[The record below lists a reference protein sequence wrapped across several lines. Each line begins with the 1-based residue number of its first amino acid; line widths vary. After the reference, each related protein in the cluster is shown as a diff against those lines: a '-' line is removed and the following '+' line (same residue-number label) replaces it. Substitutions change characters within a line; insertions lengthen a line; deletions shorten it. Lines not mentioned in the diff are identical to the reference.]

1 MIRRTQHSLKD
12 ITGQKREHLDS
23 LFSEYAVVVNK
34 FIQLLWNEKKL
45 PSKPNATQWRQVQS
59 WLCGKTMKCAY
70 RQAVQ
75 AIKSAQ
81 DKNKKLIYKK
91 YQKVYFKAK
100 TRNKNWS
107 IVNQKWSDWSK
118 DRVFRNRVSIPVF
131 KGDSIDLN
139 SDLVRIY
146 PDTKMK
152 LFDLAVRLGSIW
164 GNRLSVVLPTNKHK
178 RFNKFVREGYELNSS
193 IQLRRINGQYYL
205 NLFHEKET
213 PKVKTE
219 GEVLGIDIGLKKMMS
234 TSDGRFYGQGRF
246 ESLIKKL
253 HGRQCGSKNH
263 AQTILEIKDYIGNQV
278 NQIVMDDLS
287 VIVIEDL
294 NLASMQERNG
304 RNSKSLR
311 KKLGSWNARLLFGRL
326 RLRTEEN
333 RVLLASVEPEYT
345 SQQCSI
351 CGAIHKESR
360 KGERYECI
368 ECGGIVDADTNGG
381 RNIRS
386 RFLGRAKPKGDTV
399 PCERKQESNKLGS
412 PSLSMIS

>member
-12 ITGQKREHLDS
+12 ITGQKRIHLDS
-23 LFSEYAVVVNK
+23 LFSEYACVVNK

-45 PSKPNATQWRQVQS
+45 PSKPNAKQWRQVES

-70 RQAVQ
+70 RQAIQ

-91 YQKVYFKAK
+91 YQRVYFKAK

-118 DRVFRNRVSIPVF
+118 DKVFRNRVKILAFS
-131 KGDSIDLN
+131 GDSIDLN

-146 PDTKMK
+146 PDTNMK
-152 LFDLAVRLGSIW
+152 AFDLAIRLGSIW

-178 RFNKFVREGYELNSS
+178 RFNKFVKEGYELNSS

-213 PKVKTE
+213 PKVKET
-219 GEVLGIDIGLKKMMS
+219 GEVLGIDVGLKKMIS
-234 TSDGRFYGQGRF
+234 TSDGRFYGQGKF
-246 ESLIKKL
+246 ENLIKKL
-253 HGRQCGSKNH
+253 HGRQRGSANH
-263 AQTILEIKDYIGNQV
+263 QQTISEIKDYIGNQV
-278 NQIVMDDLS
+278 NQLVMDDLS

-294 NLASMQERNG
+294 DLLKMSSRDG
-304 RNSKSLR
+304 KSSKALR
-311 KKLGSWNARLLFGRL
+311 RKLGSWNARLLFGRL

-368 ECGGIVDADTNGG
+368 ECGGIIDADTNGG

-386 RFLGRAKPKGDTV
+386 RFLGRAKPKGVTV
-399 PCERKQESNKLGS
+399 PCEQKQESIKLGC